1 MSKFV
6 ERFLN
11 IKYSN
16 IKNSRF
22 STERLQKLVNPLKKF
37 GQNYLRDRNTINK
50 IIAGFNPQPADTVLE
65 IGPGQGAITEGI
77 AAVAGSLTC
86 IEIDTRVI
94 DDLKERFPQVSFLN
108 EDVLKA
114 DIRQIPPPGGKMRVI
129 GNIPYNITSPIIFRL
144 IENRDIVSDATLMV
158 QYEVARRLAASSGN
172 KDYGILS
179 VILGAVADIKLMF
192 KIPPTV
198 FYPKPNVDSAVI
210 SISFGGDKPVVN
222 DFAIFRKVV
231 KAAFGKRRKT
241 LRNSLLDEL
250 TRDFGITSIPV
261 DTGLRAEQLTV
272 QQFTDLSNYVSAE
285 LLKRT
290 TG

>member
-6 ERFLN
+6 ERFLK
-11 IKYSN
+11 IKYNN

-22 STERLQKLVNPLKKF
+22 STERLLKLLKPLKKF

-50 IIAGFNPQPADTVLE
+50 IITEFNPQPDDTVLE

-77 AAVAGSLTC
+77 AANCSRLTC

-94 DDLKERFPQVSFLN
+94 NELKEKFPAVSFLN
-108 EDVLKA
+108 EDILKA
-114 DIRQIPPPGGKMRVI
+114 DLRGVPPQGGKMRVI

-144 IENRDIVSDATLMV
+144 IENRDLVSDAMLMV
-158 QYEVARRLAASSGN
+158 QYEVAKRLAASPGN

-179 VILGAVADIKLMF
+179 VILGAVADIRLLF

-198 FYPKPNVDSAVI
+198 FYPKPNVDSAI
-210 SISFGGDKPVVN
+210 IRITFEGDKYPVR
-222 DFAIFRKVV
+222 DFRIFKKVV

-250 TRDFGITSIPV
+250 KRDFGIETIPV

-272 QQFTDLSNYVSAE
+272 QQFAELSDYVSDE
-285 LLKRT
+285 LLKRSP
-290 TG
+290 G